1 MDALPHGIIERQRRD
16 RDEDKVVARDSGGA
30 RKRRRFGLLE
40 LSILAAAIC
49 VSGAIITLAIV
60 GATSG

>member
-1 MDALPHGIIERQRRD
+1 M
-16 RDEDKVVARDSGGA
+16 ARDSGGVG
-30 RKRRRFGLLE
+30 KRRRGIGLLE

-60 GATSG
+60 GATAG

>member
-1 MDALPHGIIERQRRD
+1 ME
-16 RDEDKVVARDSGGA
+16 RDSGGTG
-30 RKRRRFGLLE
+30 RRRRGFGLLE

-60 GATSG
+60 GATAG